1 MPELLDLFCCEG
13 GAGEGYRRAGFN
25 ITGIDHERQTRYPGR
40 FIQWDAL
47 EFVKKYGHRYDAVHA
62 SPPCQKY
69 SRSKHTHSK
78 EHPDLLQPT
87 RDALEELGKPYIIE
101 NVYGAD
107 MTNIVTLCGA
117 TFGLTATDTDG
128 TPLVLR
134 RHRLFES
141 NEWLWPAECEHLG
154 YVDRGYKIAGVYGA
168 GCRTQESAK
177 ERGGGYTPSK
187 EVAERL
193 LGIDWMSAHGLTQA
207 IPPAYTEYL
216 GKQLIEILS

>member
-1 MPELLDLFCCEG
+1 MFELLDLYCCEG

-25 ITGIDHERQTRYPGR
+25 ITGIDKERQTRYPGR
-40 FIQWDAL
+40 FIQWDAIDY
-47 EFVKKYGHRYDAVHA
+47 VIKYGYRYDAFHA
-62 SPPCQKY
+62 SPPCQPF
-69 SRSKHTHSK
+69 SRSKHTHNK
-78 EHPDLLQPT
+78 EYEDLLDPT
-87 RDALEELGKPYIIE
+87 RKVLEEIGKPYIIE
-101 NVYGAD
+101 NVYGAP
-107 MTNIVTLCGA
+107 MSNAVTLCGA
-117 TFGLTATDTDG
+117 KFGLTAIDTDG

-168 GCRTQESAK
+168 GSRTQESAK

-187 EVAERL
+187 EVAEQL
-193 LGIDWMSAHGLTQA
+193 LGIDWMSIHGLTQA